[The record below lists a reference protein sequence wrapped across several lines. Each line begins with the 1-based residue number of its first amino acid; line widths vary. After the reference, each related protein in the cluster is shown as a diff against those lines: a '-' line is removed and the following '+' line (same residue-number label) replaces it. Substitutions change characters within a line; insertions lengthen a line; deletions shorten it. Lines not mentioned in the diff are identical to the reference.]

1 MMGLYSNPAPLDPTT
16 GPSVPEVES
25 PVVQLEPTPLA
36 VGDSVIW
43 KGFVLTVLELRSDG
57 CIRAG
62 SQQWHVT
69 VSDPSLLQKA
79 V

>member
-1 MMGLYSNPAPLDPTT
+1 MGLYSNLTPLDPTT

-25 PVVQLEPTPLA
+25 PAVSAEPTALA
-36 VGDSVIW
+36 VGDSVLW
-43 KGFVLTVLELRSDG
+43 KGFVLTVLELRPDG

-69 VSDPSLLQKA
+69 VSDPAMLEKA